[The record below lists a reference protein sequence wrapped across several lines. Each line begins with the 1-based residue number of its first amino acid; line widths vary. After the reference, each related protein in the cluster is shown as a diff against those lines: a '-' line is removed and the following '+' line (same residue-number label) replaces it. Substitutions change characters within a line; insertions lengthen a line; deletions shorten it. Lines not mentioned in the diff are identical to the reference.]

1 MNWPRRVA
9 FLVSLVELALTV
21 AFGGASNAATLTN
34 GDFETGDLTGWTVFT
49 SNNGALGGAGFPL
62 VLVLDI
68 KGDGVVSKSAA
79 FKVGQRVFAGLDS
92 TPEGGGMYQTVTLN
106 AGSVTLTA
114 DIAVTYS
121 SSRHAR
127 NLSGGLFELMLDDKV
142 LDSHDVG
149 AIGAGTTE
157 RSHLS
162 GSASVPAG
170 THAIRLR
177 ITRPAVVK
185 VGTPAPVQFID
196 NIGLTVPPSP

>member
-9 FLVSLVELALTV
+9 LPVSLVELALTV

-49 SNNGALGGAGFPL
+49 SNNGALGGAGFPV

-92 TPEGGGMYQTVTLN
+92 SPEGGGMYQTVTLN

-114 DIAVTYS
+114 DVATSYAS
-121 SSRHAR
+121 QRHWR
-127 NLSGGLFELMLDDKV
+127 NLSGGFFELMLDDQG
-142 LDSHDVG
+142 VG
-149 AIGAGTTE
+149 
-157 RSHLS
+157 
-162 GSASVPAG
+162 
-170 THAIRLR
+170 
-177 ITRPAVVK
+177 
-185 VGTPAPVQFID
+185 
-196 NIGLTVPPSP
+196 